1 MELHLCCP
9 LHSPNGSVRSAL
21 ALCQS
26 LQAKYEVV
34 EWPLLLDSLFSH
46 DKVGAWF
53 GQADIE
59 VRDESPFKMQGSG
72 WK

>member
-26 LQAKYEVV
+26 LQVKFEVV
-34 EWPLLLDSLFSH
+34 VWSLPLDTLFIH
-46 DKVGAWF
+46 DKVRAWF
-53 GQADIE
+53 RRAGIE
-59 VRDESPFKMQGSG
+59 VRNESPFKMRGSG